1 MVEDG
6 AGAVEAEVE
15 GGGVEEEVEGGGVE
29 AEVEGG
35 GGEAEVEG
43 GGVEEE
49 VEGEGATVV
58 VAGSVELGAPPPIV
72 GEPETGDWDSEA
84 VLVGFVE
91 IGVVLSAV
99 GETPPV
105 GITEAEPGTPAE
117 VAVFTEAE
125 GCVKF
130 PHDPAHERP

>member
-15 GGGVEEEVEGGGVE
+15 GEGVEEEVEGGGV
-29 AEVEGG
+29 
-35 GGEAEVEG
+35 EAEVEG

-72 GEPETGDWDSEA
+72 GEPETGDWDPEA

-105 GITEAEPGTPAE
+105 GILELSLELLQKLPSSLRLK
-117 VAVFTEAE
+117 VA
-125 GCVKF
+125 
-130 PHDPAHERP
+130 

>member
-35 GGEAEVEG
+35 G
-43 GGVEEE
+43 
-49 VEGEGATVV
+49 ATVV
-58 VAGSVELGAPPPIV
+58 VAGSVEL
-72 GEPETGDWDSEA
+72 DWDPEA